1 MGRLQASDQM
11 PEGAIPVL
19 DHGFVSL
26 EDSMGNDLTVVNSA
40 RVSYGKRA
48 TEFADGD
55 AKLLRYMAEHGHM
68 SPFRHGMLQFH
79 IKAPEFVMRQW
90 YKHVV
95 GCEWTSGEGRFVDH
109 GWNEISGRYAEYDP
123 EFYIPEHLRP
133 QSPDNKQASEDGNLN
148 DVVVQITPKTGG
160 PPLTSTAS
168 KWYES
173 ALTQAY
179 GIYKGLLAAGVAKEQ
194 ARCVL
199 PVCFYTEV
207 YWTISLQG
215 AAHFVKL
222 RDHAGAQYEI
232 QAYARAVETLARE
245 RFPISFNALMTH
257 L

>member
-1 MGRLQASDQM
+1 MSRIKDSDVL
-11 PEGAIPVL
+11 PPDAIPVL

-26 EDSMGNDLTVVNSA
+26 ETSMGNDLTIVNAA

-48 TEFADGD
+48 GEFAEGD
-55 AKLLRYMAEHGHM
+55 ARLLSFLAEHKHM

-79 IKAPEFVMRQW
+79 VKAPEFVMRQW

-123 EFYIPEHLRP
+123 EFYIPEFLRP

-148 DVVVQITPKTGG
+148 DALVQITPKSHTR
-160 PPLTSTAS
+160 PLTAS
-168 KWYES
+168 AKDWYAS
-173 ALTQAY
+173 ALSQAY

-222 RDHAGAQYEI
+222 RDHAGAQHEI
-232 QAYARAVETLARE
+232 QAFARAIEELARQC
-245 RFPISFNALMTH
+245 FPVSFEALMQH